1 MQPSVTRTRN
11 VTSSDGTTEKTGEP
25 MIMERYEAV
34 IVPTEA
40 KVTTT
45 TVRPVQRIAK
55 KLSRLASA
63 EKLFADNL
71 APAVAANIATTDNY
85 AHTFTRLEV
94 DVLG

>member
-34 IVPTEA
+34 VVPTEA
-40 KVTTT
+40 KVTTTT

-55 KLSRLASA
+55 S
-63 EKLFADNL
+63 
-71 APAVAANIATTDNY
+71 
-85 AHTFTRLEV
+85 
-94 DVLG
+94 